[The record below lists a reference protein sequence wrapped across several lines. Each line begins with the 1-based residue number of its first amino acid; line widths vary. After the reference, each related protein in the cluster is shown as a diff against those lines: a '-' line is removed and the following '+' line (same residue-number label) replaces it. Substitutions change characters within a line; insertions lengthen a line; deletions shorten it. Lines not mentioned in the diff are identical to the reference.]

1 MKEIKK
7 DSMNI
12 QPGDKLLH
20 ITKYGG
26 KNIIEVELIQNKFD
40 NWDIDAMVVYE
51 APQIKTTKGAYLN
64 TDGSDGKL
72 YKIKRK
78 LTTAEMIYYQSQI
91 RIKEERFNKEIQRR
105 EGNK

>member
-1 MKEIKK
+1 
-7 DSMNI
+7 MNI

-26 KNIIEVELIQNKFD
+26 KNVIEVDEID
-40 NWDIDAMVVYE
+40 YGYDAWDIDAMVVYE
-51 APQIKTTKGAYLN
+51 TPKILTTRGFYIAM
-64 TDGSDGKL
+64 DGSDGRL

-91 RIKEERFNKEIQRR
+91 RIKEERFNKEIK
-105 EGNK
+105 EDIYIKDSSNE

>member
-1 MKEIKK
+1 
-7 DSMNI
+7 MNI

-26 KNIIEVELIQNKFD
+26 KNVIEVDEID
-40 NWDIDAMVVYE
+40 YGYDAWDIDAMVVYE
-51 APQIKTTKGAYLN
+51 ATQIKTTKGAYLN

-91 RIKEERFNKEIQRR
+91 RIKEERFNKEIK
-105 EGNK
+105 EDIYIKHSSNE